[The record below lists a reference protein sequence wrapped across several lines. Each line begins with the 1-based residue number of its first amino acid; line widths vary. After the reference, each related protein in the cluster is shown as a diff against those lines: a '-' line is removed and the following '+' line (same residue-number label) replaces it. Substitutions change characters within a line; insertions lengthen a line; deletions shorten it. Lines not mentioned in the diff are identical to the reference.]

1 MRIRIP
7 ILAVLGILTL
17 IATACGAQ
25 APSTGAYGSAP
36 AATAAIPATGPTAT
50 TVAPGAQPPAS
61 GSSAGAAQVA
71 LATDAK
77 LGAILVDGKGMTLY
91 MYTKDSANTS
101 NCYDKCAK
109 AWPPLVTSSGSPA
122 AAAGLDASKF
132 GTTMRT
138 DGTTQVTY
146 NGWPLYY
153 FAKDHQPGDVT
164 GQGVGSV
171 WYVLSP
177 SGDPIK

>member
-7 ILAVLGILTL
+7 ILAVLALLTL

-25 APSTGAYGSAP
+25 APSTGAYGSP
-36 AATAAIPATGPTAT
+36 PTAAAAIPATGATAT

-61 GSSAGAAQVA
+61 GGAAQVA
-71 LATDAK
+71 LATDPK
-77 LGAILVDGKGMTLY
+77 LGSILVDGKGMTLY
-91 MYTKDSANTS
+91 MFTKDSANTS

-109 AWPPLVTSSGSPA
+109 SWPPLVTSSGSPA